1 MSQPYIA
8 DFELERLALGE
19 LSANEAQNLQ
29 ALLEQD
35 TEAQARFK
43 AIVASNDD
51 ILQSHPVSEV
61 KREVESRLRQLKGN
75 EALAPTTSFSQKWI
89 RWAVV
94 AACAVFAVVL
104 VQPDLD
110 EGNGI
115 RMKGMES
122 YLVTHKV
129 VGNGLERLKAGAL
142 AQAGDRLQVSIVGAA
157 GQFAVVC
164 SIDGH
169 GQVTQHFPTDGEFAK
184 VTESPFNLPN
194 SYELD
199 DAPGFERFILFTS
212 SKPLSV
218 EVMLERVRESNPQ
231 ADAQILDLPEDVYQ
245 SSWVVKKP

>member
-1 MSQPYIA
+1 MGSGGSVCGLRRRPGATRFGRGQRDPHEG
-8 DFELERLALGE
+8 DGV
-19 LSANEAQNLQ
+19 LSRDPQGGGQ
-29 ALLEQD
+29 W
-35 TEAQARFK
+35 ARE
-43 AIVASNDD
+43 I
-51 ILQSHPVSEV
+51 
-61 KREVESRLRQLKGN
+61 KG
-75 EALAPTTSFSQKWI
+75 
-89 RWAVV
+89 R
-94 AACAVFAVVL
+94 
-104 VQPDLD
+104 
-110 EGNGI
+110 G
-115 RMKGMES
+115 
-122 YLVTHKV
+122 
-129 VGNGLERLKAGAL
+129 L

-212 SKPLSV
+212 SQPLSV
-218 EVMLERVRESNPQ
+218 EVMLERVRRSNPQ